1 MKRFILMA
9 VVIMAAV
16 VSVSAQTQVSKKIQ
30 VLPWLNQAVID
41 ANQAHGGLHAYADW
55 ATLATDLKL
64 AQVQIGMHVYIAGP
78 AADAGDYR
86 LKAWATITALPLITE
101 WERVGDAIVVAD
113 IAARDA
119 LDDGNATTAST
130 KRAMS
135 TGTKVLVKAN
145 AKGVPEMFIYVNGL
159 VDVDGATGL
168 TPADKWL
175 SLSGAS
181 GAGYVLYGLGAVNAV
196 DAVNETNG
204 WTGSAIGAIVLGTTA
219 RISGIPA
226 AGISISLDAGTTVP
240 VIAVPAS
247 WPAPVIYL
255 KTGSTMSLLSDC
267 WLKSHAT
274 HDAMDYQ
281 VWAGDNAFLTGLT
294 GTYTLEIR

>member
-9 VVIMAAV
+9 VVLIAIAV
-16 VSVSAQTQVSKKIQ
+16 TVTAQTQVSKKIQ
-30 VLPWLNQAVID
+30 VLPWLDQAVID
-41 ANQAHGGLHAYADW
+41 ANQAKGGLHHYATW
-55 ATLATDLKL
+55 AVLATDLKK
-64 AQVQIGMHVYIAGP
+64 AQVEIGMHVYIAGP
-78 AADAGDYR
+78 VADAGDYR
-86 LKAWATITALPLITE
+86 LKAWATPAALPLITE

-119 LDDGNATTAST
+119 LDDGTLTTAST
-130 KRAMS
+130 LRAIS

-159 VDVDGATGL
+159 VDVDGAAGL

-181 GAGYVLYGLGAVNAV
+181 GSGYVFYGLGAVNAT

-204 WTGSAIGAIVLGTTA
+204 WNGTTVGAIVVGTTA
-219 RISGIPA
+219 RYSGIPA
-226 AGISISLDAGTTVP
+226 AGITISLAAGTTVP
-240 VIAVPAS
+240 VIAVPAT

-255 KTGSTMSLLSDC
+255 KTGSVMSLLSDC

-274 HDAMDYQ
+274 HDGMDYQ
-281 VWAGDNAFLTGLT
+281 IWAGDNAFLTGLT